1 MRKPILLKKAL
12 CVLCAS
18 VFVFLCA
25 LALAGAQ
32 AGTGGVN
39 APEQREKPY
48 LILVSLDGF
57 RADYLDRFR
66 LPNLGRVMKR
76 GARAKWMNPVFP
88 SLTFPNHYSLVTGLH
103 PEKHGIVGN
112 SFYDPAR
119 RQKYAMHEGAAVT
132 DGTWYR
138 GEPIWVTAET
148 QGMVAACYF
157 WPGSEAAING
167 VRPTF
172 FMPYDE
178 DTPND
183 ERVKRALD
191 WLRLPADR
199 RPHVITLYFSELDT
213 ASHRNALDS
222 PRIESAARSLDT
234 SIGALIDGIDALPFG
249 SQVNLVITSDHGM
262 VDTSWSRSIAIE
274 SVVDLSGVVQTFV
287 GPVTSF
293 HVAGNDATRAGKLR
307 DDLNARLRHGR
318 AYLRAELPE
327 RYHFAADPRAGDVV
341 VVMDE
346 PWTLKR
352 AAAKLVQ
359 IGRRGAHGWDPA
371 VPAMRAIFVAM
382 GPEIRAGTV
391 IDPIDNVDVYP
402 FMTELLGLRPA
413 NGIDGQSGRIAAM
426 VK

>member
-1 MRKPILLKKAL
+1 MTRCVVRGIAGARDAERCMRAGFLLKKAL

-39 APEQREKPY
+39 TPEQREKPY

-119 RQKYAMHEGAAVT
+119 RQRYAMHEGAAVT

-183 ERVKRALD
+183 ERVKRTLD

-222 PRIESAARSLDT
+222 PRIESSGAFARH
-234 SIGALIDGIDALPFG
+234 
-249 SQVNLVITSDHGM
+249 QH
-262 VDTSWSRSIAIE
+262 W
-274 SVVDLSGVVQTFV
+274 
-287 GPVTSF
+287 
-293 HVAGNDATRAGKLR
+293 RAHR
-307 DDLNARLRHGR
+307 WHR
-318 AYLRAELPE
+318 
-327 RYHFAADPRAGDVV
+327 
-341 VVMDE
+341 
-346 PWTLKR
+346 R
-352 AAAKLVQ
+352 AAL
-359 IGRRGAHGWDPA
+359 
-371 VPAMRAIFVAM
+371 
-382 GPEIRAGTV
+382 
-391 IDPIDNVDVYP
+391 
-402 FMTELLGLRPA
+402 
-413 NGIDGQSGRIAAM
+413 RIASQPGHHQRPRNGRY
-426 VK
+426 VVEPFHRN